1 MMTNRILN
9 NSGLHIFLLML
20 VSFIVY
26 YPLINFSLTGCDDIT
41 LFVSLNSLIAEQK
54 GFLSI
59 VNSPFIFE
67 NGLFY
72 RPLVTASFYVTLL
85 TTNELYIHYL
95 MNILIHAANVILLYF
110 LLKNLNV
117 HRTSAF
123 LICLI
128 FALNPVL
135 VNSVAWLPGRNDS
148 LTAMFLLGSFIFLL
162 KYLNKKNYVF
172 LTAHIFLLLSA
183 LLTKESGLLAIAVFA
198 VFQVIIKGFPKRK
211 SDIFPAAGWVIAA
224 GVWYYLRSLA
234 INETAEAGFAENVL
248 FLLQAAGKILLPVNL
263 SVLPVIKDTS
273 NLYGIIVA
281 ILVILLY
288 FYTAKENR
296 KLYLFGIFFS
306 IIFLLPSLIN
316 VNPEYSENIM
326 LESRLYLPAIGLFI
340 SLSQIEFFQSIHG
353 VEKSEFKHL
362 PQSSVI
368 VSLLISG
375 LFCYNT
381 ITYSQNYR
389 NEIYF
394 WSNAVDNSPSL
405 DLSYSGMGL
414 HNLQKEKF
422 EESIK
427 YYKKAAELNP
437 QQGLYYL
444 KIAYCYTRLNLT
456 NESEEYYRKA
466 IRLLPNDHD
475 ANLILGIVCYKKGDF
490 ADAEKFLINASS
502 TNVNDNQPDIYLLN
516 LYFKTGLISK
526 ARPIAQRLKDKNI
539 KIPDEI
545 EKALFE

>member
-1 MMTNRILN
+1 MMTKRILN
-9 NSGLHIFLLML
+9 DSGFHVFFLIIASLL
-20 VSFIVY
+20 VY

-41 LFVSLNSLIAEQK
+41 LFVNLNSLITAQT
-54 GFLSI
+54 GFLNI

-72 RPLVTASFYVTLL
+72 RPLVTASFYLTLL
-85 TTNELYIHYL
+85 ITNELYIHYIL
-95 MNILIHAANVILLYF
+95 NILIHAGNVILFYF
-110 LLKNLNV
+110 LLKNFNV
-117 HRTSAF
+117 YKTSAF

-148 LTAMFLLGSFIFLL
+148 LTAMFLLSSFLFLL
-162 KYLNKKNYVF
+162 KYLKKKNYVF
-172 LTAHIFLLLSA
+172 LTAHILLFLSA
-183 LLTKESGLLAIAVFA
+183 LLTKETGLLAIVVFA
-198 VFQVIIKGFPKRK
+198 VFQIIIKGFPKQR

-234 INETAEAGFAENVL
+234 IKDTAETGFTENVL
-248 FLLQAAGKILLPVNL
+248 FLMQAAGKILLPVNL

-273 NLYGIIVA
+273 NLYGMIAV
-281 ILVILLY
+281 ILVIVLY
-288 FYTAKENR
+288 FYTSKENR

-306 IIFLLPSLIN
+306 VLFLLPSLIN

-340 SLSQIEFFQSIHG
+340 SLSQIEFFQSISR
-353 VEKSEFKHL
+353 VEKVGAEVL
-362 PQSSVI
+362 PQSAVI
-368 VSLLISG
+368 VSLIVAG

-389 NEIYF
+389 NNIYF

-414 HNLQKEKF
+414 LNLQKENF

-427 YYKKAAELNP
+427 YYRKAAELNP

-456 NESEEYYRKA
+456 NESEDYYRKA
-466 IRLLPNDHD
+466 ISLLPDDHD
-475 ANLILGIVCYKKGDF
+475 ANLILGIICYKKGSYEE
-490 ADAEKFLINASS
+490 AEKFLLKASS

-516 LYFKTGLISK
+516 LYFKTGLNTK
-526 ARPIAQRLKDKNI
+526 ARMIAQRLKDKNI

-545 EKALFE
+545 EKALFK